1 MSRLPDIS
9 RRSFLKGTVLAGTA
23 AATGAGPRLLFGDL
37 ETVIAANPA
46 LAVTPLVEDFVP
58 TTCWIGK
65 QDCGIIAR
73 RINGRVISL
82 EGQPEHPLNVGAL
95 CPKGPAQ
102 ITALYDPNR
111 VKTPLIRTNAKGQ
124 SGTWRRGSW
133 KEALALVAAR
143 INETRQKDPKLVL
156 WQKGRSK
163 AKSFYD
169 DAFVKSLGS
178 TKLGHGAYC
187 SDAGYRALEYTIG
200 LHGVLHPDFRETRYL
215 LSWGWNI
222 TSGGGNKYCWIV
234 WPRQMLEAR
243 ERGMK
248 IIQIDPRLRGAGPFA
263 DRWLP
268 IRPGTDLAL
277 ALAFSNVLVAE
288 GYVDGEYLA
297 RYTNAATLVKSDGT
311 FVRVDGVPQVWDAA
325 RDAPAPLEMASQPAH
340 EGEYTVDA
348 ALEGEYTV
356 DGMPVRPAFEL
367 YREQIVSYTPEW
379 AANVCGLGADEIRR
393 IAIEFG
399 QNAKIGSTTVV
410 DGVEV
415 PYRPVGIAAYHMS
428 QQELG
433 FQAVRAMLM
442 MTMLVGAPGAV
453 GGQMADKSWKVHKNY
468 TALDEVEVKAPPYEY
483 TLKASRYF
491 PINSGLPGML
501 AKVMLDPERYGV
513 EELPEVLIT
522 HMVNPLV
529 SFPSRRELIESYAKF
544 KFVADISPWLS
555 ETADY
560 FADVVLPAATLE
572 KYEGPHSAN
581 DQYTDAVALRV
592 PAMAPLF
599 ESRGE
604 IDIYLDLTEAVGVL
618 YGEGGYLD
626 ELNKSLKLEPP
637 HALPLDKKPKPR
649 EIFDHWALAQGIE
662 EGVVHFETK
671 GVYVKGPMKPTKR
684 YGYVTDPPFG
694 GALHRFYG
702 ESLLRYRTEME
713 AKGAE
718 EVYWRDYTPFP
729 TWRSPTLD
737 ASPADYDLYLISYK
751 LIEYKQNRAGFMPLL
766 AELAPRQRL
775 DVNPR
780 TARGRGIADGDEVWV
795 ESHNAVTG
803 ETRRLKTWA
812 SYTEAIRPDTVGM
825 PNHFGLW
832 ADPRAAGR
840 GPSPNEIYYVGEGY
854 MTNTND
860 QSFLVKVRVSKA

>member
-1 MSRLPDIS
+1 MARIT
-9 RRSFLKGTVLAGTA
+9 RRRFLQGSALAGA
-23 AATGAGPRLLFGDL
+23 AAGVGPGQRLLFWEL
-37 ETVIAANPA
+37 ESVIPVQPA
-46 LAVTPLVEDFVP
+46 SARTPAVEEFVP

-65 QDCGIIAR
+65 QDCGLLAR
-73 RINGRVISL
+73 RIDGRVVNL
-82 EGQPEHPLNVGAL
+82 EGQPEHPLNMGTL
-95 CPKGPAQ
+95 CPKGKAQ

-111 VKTPLIRTNAKGQ
+111 AKTPLIRTNAKGQ
-124 SGTWRRGSW
+124 SGTWRRASW
-133 KEALALVAAR
+133 KEALELVAAR
-143 INETRQKDPKLVL
+143 IKETREKDPKLVL

-169 DAFVKSLGS
+169 DAFVKSLGA
-178 TKLGHGAYC
+178 TKLGHGTYC
-187 SDAGYRALEYTIG
+187 SDAGYRAIEYTIG

-222 TSGGGNKYCWIV
+222 TNGGGNKFCWIT

-248 IIQIDPRLRGAGPFA
+248 IVQIDPRLRGAGPFV

-297 RYTNAATLVKSDGT
+297 RYTNAATLVKNDGT
-311 FVRVDGVPQVWDAA
+311 LVRVDGVPQVWDAA
-325 RDAPAPLEMASQPAH
+325 AGGPASLEAASRPALD
-340 EGEYTVDA
+340 GAYTVDD
-348 ALEGEYTV
+348 V
-356 DGMPVRPAFEL
+356 PVRPAFEL
-367 YREQIVSYTPEW
+367 YREQIASYTPEW
-379 AANVCGLGADEIRR
+379 AADVCGLAADEIRR
-393 IAIEFG
+393 VAIEFG
-399 QNAKIGSTTVV
+399 RNARIGSTTVV
-410 DGVEV
+410 GGVRV

-453 GGQMADKSWKVHKNY
+453 GGQMADTSWKIDKNY
-468 TALDEVEVKAPPYEY
+468 TELDEVEVKDPPYGY

-491 PINSGLPGML
+491 PINSGFPGMV
-501 AKVMLDPERYGV
+501 AKVMLDPQRYGV
-513 EELPEVLIT
+513 EKLPEVLIT
-522 HMVNPLV
+522 HYVNPLV
-529 SFPSRRELIESYAKF
+529 SFPSRREFIESYAKF
-544 KFVADISPWLS
+544 KFIVDISPWLS

-572 KYEGPHSAN
+572 KYEGPSSAN

-592 PAMAPLF
+592 PVMAPLF

-604 IDIYLDLTEAVGVL
+604 IDIYLDLTEAAGFL

-637 HALPLDKKPKPR
+637 HALPLDKKPTPR
-649 EIFDHWALAQGIE
+649 EIFDRWALAQGIE
-662 EGVVHFETK
+662 QGVAHFETK
-671 GVYVKGPMKPTKR
+671 GVYVKGPMKPAKR

-702 ESLLRYRTEME
+702 ESLLRYRNEMQ

-729 TWRSPTLD
+729 TWRSLTMD

-751 LIEYKQNRAGFMPLL
+751 LIEHKQSRTGFLPLL

-775 DVNPR
+775 DINPR
-780 TARGRGIADGDEVWV
+780 TARERGIADGDEVWV
-795 ESHNAVTG
+795 ESQNAVTG
-803 ETRRLKTWA
+803 ETRRVRTRA

-832 ADPRAAGR
+832 ADPRARER

-854 MTNTND
+854 MTNTAD
-860 QSFLVKVRVSKA
+860 QSFLVKVRVARADR